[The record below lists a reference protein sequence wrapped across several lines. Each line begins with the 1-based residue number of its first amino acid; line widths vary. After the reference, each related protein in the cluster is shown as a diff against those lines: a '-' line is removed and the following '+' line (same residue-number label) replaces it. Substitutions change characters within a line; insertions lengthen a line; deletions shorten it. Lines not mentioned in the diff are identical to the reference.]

1 MLTFISLFYS
11 SVGRWEIDSCHANI
25 DEEECK
31 RDNVDSTDSAH
42 LISGSNS
49 PRYGR
54 SSFFCTL

>member
-1 MLTFISLFYS
+1 MGNRQLSY
-11 SVGRWEIDSCHANI
+11 I

-54 SSFFCTL
+54 SSFFCSL